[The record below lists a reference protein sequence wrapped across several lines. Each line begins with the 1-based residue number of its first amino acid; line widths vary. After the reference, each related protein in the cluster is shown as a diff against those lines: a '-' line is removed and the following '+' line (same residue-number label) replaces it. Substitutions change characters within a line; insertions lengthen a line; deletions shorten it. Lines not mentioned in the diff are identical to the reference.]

1 MNLTTLS
8 DSAVIANAREHLRRC
23 RLTGIP
29 CNTRTQATAI
39 LLGITPAP
47 SRNEPSGI
55 KPAPPTQA
63 SRCRTCGQPIRF
75 GEPCNDF
82 TGDHISCPL
91 FAAAM
96 HAISSRC

>member
-1 MNLTTLS
+1 MSDEAIDVNCDMF

-55 KPAPPTQA
+55 KPAPPL
-63 SRCRTCGQPIRF
+63 RRGRTLPV
-75 GEPCNDF
+75 
-82 TGDHISCPL
+82 S
-91 FAAAM
+91 AAHDWRRHECSM
-96 HAISSRC
+96 G